1 MTVTSL
7 QKWFAPAKRILPPA
21 VWSPIRAVM
30 TAVLTPI
37 RFSRRTGHWR
47 SSLRRAALSA
57 GGAPI
62 PWYTY
67 PAIDFLQQR
76 SFENCDVLEFGSG
89 QSTLWWSRR
98 ARSVLTIEEDEK
110 WYKAMRPRIGP
121 NVSLNCV
128 PVDHV
133 TRTVEPIRALLASS
147 AVSKFDVIIVDGHL
161 RKEATSLAFDYLA
174 PDGALILDN
183 AEGYGFYDEVKGRR
197 CRRIDFFGF
206 APGVSLRHCT
216 SLVFVDDCFLLRP
229 DIPIPQLEV
238 VEESG
243 SQVRNA

>member
-1 MTVTSL
+1 LNSDGRRPLGASTRSRGTRAEASRLWMIHLMTVTSL

-98 ARSVLTIEEDEK
+98 ARSVLTIEEDENGR
-110 WYKAMRPRIGP
+110 ADQGATRIERSFE
-121 NVSLNCV
+121 VRR
-128 PVDHV
+128 DHRRWTFTERGNV
-133 TRTVEPIRALLASS
+133 TR
-147 AVSKFDVIIVDGHL
+147 L
-161 RKEATSLAFDYLA
+161 RL
-174 PDGALILDN
+174 PRP
-183 AEGYGFYDEVKGRR
+183 GRCSDTR
-197 CRRIDFFGF
+197 QCG
-206 APGVSLRHCT
+206 GLW
-216 SLVFVDDCFLLRP
+216 LLR
-229 DIPIPQLEV
+229 
-238 VEESG
+238 
-243 SQVRNA
+243 